1 MTGGHSLAEIFSK
14 MEEASR
20 DLNIEDYS
28 VSQNMLDNV
37 SSSHCM
43 LFFSVFCPFLW
54 LQSNLFNM
62 IVVFLSSC
70 LYE

>member
-1 MTGGHSLAEIFSK
+1 

-37 SSSHCM
+37 SIGSLH
-43 LFFSVFCPFLW
+43 VG
-54 LQSNLFNM
+54 
-62 IVVFLSSC
+62 VFLGVTSIFVVTVKSV
-70 LYE
+70 

>member
-1 MTGGHSLAEIFSK
+1 

-37 SSSHCM
+37 SP
-43 LFFSVFCPFLW
+43 V
-54 LQSNLFNM
+54 
-62 IVVFLSSC
+62 
-70 LYE
+70 LYNAVLMVQTPVDRDIIAQKRFGGFGF